1 MDIWAED
8 SYPEE
13 KTHNQAKY
21 TYAPYLVVPRPAE
34 IVKCGGCG
42 ILMLLCLKVERAL
55 KCQLPSLSTAFH
67 RHKDRSENG
76 AVGNCDMAG
85 IAARWRSSAA
95 GSSLDTMLGIR
106 VLCLLS
112 FTCVP
117 WYSLRCLNRLEF
129 LS

>member
-1 MDIWAED
+1 MSDIEGSEPDWQLA
-8 SYPEE
+8 
-13 KTHNQAKY
+13 AKV
-21 TYAPYLVVPRPAE
+21 AAS
-34 IVKCGGCG
+34 
-42 ILMLLCLKVERAL
+42 ERG
-55 KCQLPSLSTAFH
+55 QRGSF
-67 RHKDRSENG
+67 NG

-129 LS
+129 LSYVGCPTT